1 LCILLFSIFAA
12 KARIVFSRRSA
23 GLPVRRAQEIQ
34 MIRYPV
40 PSLLVPLVVS
50 AALSASASAQTP
62 AAQPP
67 AAQPKPA
74 AAPTCTYNS
83 RTYGDGAF
91 VCVEKSLMLKCT
103 VDDARASWSVVADR
117 DLGDKCRAPTPRGTI
132 YQQRARW
139 NRQNIAREIMPPN

>member
-1 LCILLFSIFAA
+1 
-12 KARIVFSRRSA
+12 
-23 GLPVRRAQEIQ
+23 

-40 PSLLVPLVVS
+40 PTLLVPLVVS
-50 AALSASASAQTP
+50 AALSASASTQTP

-103 VDDARASWSVVADR
+103 VDDARASWSVVADK

-132 YQQRARW
+132 YQQRALESPEHRPGNHAAQLTRGFRFRRQTILQADIPQRR
-139 NRQNIAREIMPPN
+139 NRAITAGFFW